1 MSQIWKVIQ
10 AGHYL
15 MDSGFH
21 RIDLGDVQVLDFWF
35 QSLSWF
41 PDSKAHD
48 SGFHKQKFP
57 GFQNPDCFTWD
68 ETLKYWSG
76 TQISLGQRL
85 SWKIYKVYTYASN
98 LETKH

>member
-1 MSQIWKVIQ
+1 
-10 AGHYL
+10 

-21 RIDLGDVQVLDFWF
+21 RMDFGAVQVLDFGL

-41 PDSKAHD
+41 LDSEAHD
-48 SGFHKQKFP
+48 SGFHEQKFP
-57 GFQNPDCFTWD
+57 GFQNPDCFIWD

-85 SWKIYKVYTYASN
+85 S
-98 LETKH
+98 

>member
-48 SGFHKQKFP
+48 SQFQKQRFP
-57 GFQNPDCFTWD
+57 GFENPDCFTWD

-76 TQISLGQRL
+76 TQIFL
-85 SWKIYKVYTYASN
+85 SAKKLS
-98 LETKH
+98 

>member
-1 MSQIWKVIQ
+1 
-10 AGHYL
+10 

-48 SGFHKQKFP
+48 SQFHKQSRISRIRES
-57 GFQNPDCFTWD
+57 GLLYMGR
-68 ETLKYWSG
+68 ET
-76 TQISLGQRL
+76 
-85 SWKIYKVYTYASN
+85 
-98 LETKH
+98 